1 MGVAMDFPPLDFSK
15 IRTYPLRERTNK
27 VGVAAF
33 ASPHRAG
40 ITFAQWI
47 AHLPKFLA
55 ASDLLT
61 LRDRI
66 VTAVRER
73 RPVLLMMGA
82 HPIKVGLNP
91 ILVDQMRAGVISAV
105 AFNGAGGIHDFEL
118 AYQGGTSEDVQSGL
132 DDGTFGMV
140 EETGRLMNAAL
151 ESGVAQG
158 LGAGRALGEAILK
171 AGYPH
176 RDLSI
181 LHTGVEQNIPVT
193 CHIAIGTDILHQHPT
208 ADGAIL
214 GEATHLD
221 FQRLASVIA
230 RLEGGVVLN
239 VGSAVVMPEVFLKAL
254 TVARNLGHTVS
265 HFTAANFDMLRH
277 YRPLENIVRRPTR
290 LGGEGYSI
298 TGHHEIMIPL
308 LFAAVREELAA

>member
-1 MGVAMDFPPLDFSK
+1 MDFPPLDFSK